1 MLRRW
6 SIRGR
11 LTLTFVSLVAAF
23 FLVGSLVLIVVVRST
38 LTASATSRVETQVA
52 RAQAFAARHPLSD
65 ADFKSGGGVALQI
78 IDRTQQTVW
87 AFSPTLEGAPP
98 LATVRHPQGDSG
110 LWRITLRSERRAQ
123 QFLRD
128 LSQPF
133 AAPVSTK
140 RGQGYVLGFYDG
152 PPVSGSV
159 RHLTWVL
166 LASLPVVLAL
176 LGLLIWLGLGL
187 TLAPVESIRRRV
199 AAIAGSDLSQR
210 VPETAG
216 DDEIA
221 RLSRTLNAMLARL
234 EAASHGHQEFVSNA
248 SHELRSPLTTL
259 LMTVDQAAHRPDEA
273 NWESVADT
281 VAREGR
287 RLQQLID
294 DLFWLARADEKGHPF
309 APEDVDLDDV
319 LFEEATRLRT
329 VTTLTVE
336 SRRVVPV
343 RVRGDLDMLRRLVR
357 NIVDNAARYAT
368 AMVTLA
374 VGTDGDEAVLTV
386 SDDGPGVDPDSAD
399 RLFGRFAR
407 ADESRS
413 RSRGGT
419 GLGLAIVAEIA
430 EQHCGSVRFIPG
442 DAGATVEV
450 RLPREGRADMA

>member
-1 MLRRW
+1 
-6 SIRGR
+6 
-11 LTLTFVSLVAAF
+11 LTFISLVAVF

-52 RAQAFAARHPLSD
+52 RAQAFAARHTLLD
-65 ADFKSGGGVALQI
+65 ADFKSGGGVAIQV
-78 IDRTQQTVW
+78 IDRTQRRVW
-87 AFSPTLEGAPP
+87 ASSPNLEGAPP
-98 LATVRHPQGDSG
+98 LASVRHPESDSG
-110 LWRITLRSERRAQ
+110 LWRITLHATAGTKP
-123 QFLRD
+123 FLTE

-133 AAPVSTK
+133 AAPVSTT
-140 RGQGYVLGFYDG
+140 RGQGYILGFYDG
-152 PPVSGSV
+152 PPVSASV

-199 AAIAGSDLSQR
+199 SAIAGSDLSQR
-210 VPETAG
+210 VPEMPG

-309 APEDVDLDDV
+309 TPVDVDLDDV
-319 LFEEATRLRT
+319 LFDEATRLRT
-329 VTTLTVE
+329 VTALAVE
-336 SRRVVPV
+336 SRGVAPV

-368 AMVTLA
+368 STVTLT
-374 VGTDGDEAVLTV
+374 VRTEGGEAVLTV
-386 SDDGPGVDPDSAD
+386 ADDGPGVDPDTAD

-430 EQHCGSVRFIPG
+430 ERHQGTARFVPGGS
-442 DAGATVEV
+442 GATVEV
-450 RLPREGRADMA
+450 RLPRERRGDMA